1 MPLKTSAADFLPDRM
16 TLPALREAASSCRGC
31 DLYKNA
37 TQVVFGEGPRK
48 ADVMLVGEVPGDRE
62 DREGKPF
69 VGPAGHLLDDVLH
82 EIGMDR
88 KRTYVTNAV
97 KHFGFTERGKRRLHK
112 KPRWGEV
119 KACKP
124 WLQAEILAVAPKLIV
139 CLGATAAQSLL
150 GADFRISKQ
159 RGELI
164 ESDLSAEVMATYH
177 PSAILR
183 APKKEDRDRM
193 RAEFVEDLR
202 RAIQHL
208 AA

>member
-1 MPLKTSAADFLPDRM
+1 
-16 TLPALREAASSCRGC
+16 
-31 DLYKNA
+31 
-37 TQVVFGEGPRK
+37 
-48 ADVMLVGEVPGDRE
+48 
-62 DREGKPF
+62 
-69 VGPAGHLLDDVLH
+69 
-82 EIGMDR
+82 
-88 KRTYVTNAV
+88 
-97 KHFGFTERGKRRLHK
+97 
-112 KPRWGEV
+112 
-119 KACKP
+119 
-124 WLQAEILAVAPKLIV
+124 V

-164 ESDLSAEVMATYH
+164 ESDLAAGVMATYH